1 MRLRVLLAA
10 GVIAGVAAAYAV
22 FGGSTVP
29 VDSYRVLDE
38 DTITIEV
45 TTGDFSWTRVANV
58 RETESTI
65 EITVRTVAL
74 PLPMA
79 SVGYSMDL
87 MVDLDQPLGDR
98 TVVDA
103 YGSEPRRVGD

>member
-1 MRLRVLLAA
+1 MMVTVAA
-10 GVIAGVAAAYAV
+10 AAGVAAAYAV
-22 FGGSTVP
+22 FGGSNVP
-29 VDSYRVLDE
+29 IDTYRALDN
-38 DTITIEV
+38 DTITVEV
-45 TTGDFSWTRVANV
+45 TTGDFSWTRVADV
-58 RETESTI
+58 RETESTV

-79 SVGYSMDL
+79 SVGYSMNL

-103 YGSEPRRVGD
+103 YGSQPRRVGD